1 MRSITG
7 LVFVLALAIALSNE
21 VAGSREFNILEIQ
34 ASEGLPFRSVPS
46 AILNS
51 AQDGLPVAA
60 KGPGLTAASG
70 KLCQLCERYS
80 TEALLYLKQNETQT
94 EILSILHHECA
105 SLAPLKQQCITL
117 VDYYVPLF
125 FLEVSMLTPEKFCES
140 VHLCTNGMKISLPTR
155 EGICGLCHHV
165 LVEALVMLKDPN
177 TQLEVID
184 LLLNT
189 CSKAQN
195 YEQCKHLVLKYIPL
209 VLVKGQK
216 FLETTDVC
224 TVIHA
229 CKTGTQLSMEGMP
242 LSATL

>member
-1 MRSITG
+1 MLSITG
-7 LVFVLALAIALSNE
+7 LAFVLALAIALSNE
-21 VAGSREFNILEIQ
+21 VAGSREFNIL
-34 ASEGLPFRSVPS
+34 
-46 AILNS
+46 
-51 AQDGLPVAA
+51 AQDSLPAAA
-60 KGPGLTAASG
+60 KGPGLTAAIG

-125 FLEVSMLTPEKFCES
+125 FLEVSMITPEKFCES
-140 VHLCTNGMKISLPTR
+140 VHLCKNGMKISLPTQ
-155 EGICGLCHHV
+155 EGTCSLCHHV

-184 LLLNT
+184 LLLKP

-195 YEQCKHLVLKYIPL
+195 YEQQCKHLVLKYIPL
-209 VLVKGQK
+209 ILVKGQK

-224 TVIHA
+224 TAIHA

>member
-1 MRSITG
+1 LLLSSIPFQFQERGSGGEESPTQRGTMRSITG

-21 VAGSREFNILEIQ
+21 VAGSREFNIL
-34 ASEGLPFRSVPS
+34 
-46 AILNS
+46 
-51 AQDGLPVAA
+51 A
-60 KGPGLTAASG
+60 KGPGVTAASG

-195 YEQCKHLVLKYIPL
+195 YEQQCKHLVLKYIPL

>member
-1 MRSITG
+1 MCPTTR
-7 LVFVLALAIALSNE
+7 LAFVLALAIALTNE
-21 VAGSREFNILEIQ
+21 VAESRDFNILAQ
-34 ASEGLPFRSVPS
+34 NGLP
-46 AILNS
+46 
-51 AQDGLPVAA
+51 DAA

-70 KLCQLCERYS
+70 KLCQLCEQYS

-125 FLEVSMLTPEKFCES
+125 FLEVSMVNPEKFCES
-140 VHLCTNGMKISLPTR
+140 VHLCKQGMKISLPTR
-155 EGICGLCHHV
+155 EGTCGLCHHV
-165 LVEALVMLKDPN
+165 IVEVLVMLKDPN

-184 LLLNT
+184 LLLKT

-195 YEQCKHLVLKYIPL
+195 YEQQCKRLVLKYTPL
-209 VLVKGQK
+209 ILVKGQK
-216 FLETTDVC
+216 FLETNDVC
-224 TVIHA
+224 SAIHA
-229 CKTGTQLSMEGMP
+229 CRTGTQASMESIP